1 MIATSTTMNIQ
12 AKGAQDTPKK
22 PWWPAELVHR
32 QIFSREVFQDEVLRI
47 RIRKGHLW
55 VTFEGLSDD
64 FHLKEGDI
72 HRFHGP
78 GLLVAEG
85 IEGGAVFEISQ
96 LALNSGAP

>member
-1 MIATSTTMNIQ
+1 MIATTPVMNSY
-12 AKGAQDTPKK
+12 AKGVQDTPRQ
-22 PWWPAELVHR
+22 PWWPAELTHR
-32 QIFSREVFQDEVLRI
+32 QIFSRQIFEDEVLRI
-47 RIRKGHLW
+47 RVRKGHLW
-55 VTFEGLSDD
+55 VTFEGSSDD

-96 LALNSGAP
+96 LALSSGVP